1 MSGITLFEEKQ
12 VRRAWNK
19 DEEKWYFAIAAV
31 IAVLTGSPNS
41 QVYWRVMKK
50 RLLEEGTRTVTNCNA
65 LKMTA
70 ADGKQRLTDVA
81 DTEQLLR
88 LIQSIPSPKAEPFK
102 LWLARVGYERLEDIE
117 NPAPNPPSPDSGEWN
132 RSPCGNMSR
141 PLRPQGSLC
150 NVLGTNGP
158 ATGASRCAGLCRWT
172 AATASRSKGS
182 APGFQG
188 ACGNGS
194 PSKRRNAPA
203 SRSARRPAQRLEK
216 QFAIPAIHRV
226 VNSPSIF
233 HSRFSWHRSR
243 SAENAMNVNRQGLT
257 PSVTPSGPFCGVFQ
271 RNAPLHRWG

>member
-1 MSGITLFEEKQ
+1 MRKY
-12 VRRAWNK
+12 V
-19 DEEKWYFAIAAV
+19 
-31 IAVLTGSPNS
+31 
-41 QVYWRVMKK
+41 
-50 RLLEEGTRTVTNCNA
+50 
-65 LKMTA
+65 
-70 ADGKQRLTDVA
+70 
-81 DTEQLLR
+81 
-88 LIQSIPSPKAEPFK
+88 PSP
-102 LWLARVGYERLEDIE
+102 
-117 NPAPNPPSPDSGEWN
+117 
-132 RSPCGNMSR
+132 R
-141 PLRPQGSLC
+141 PLGSLC

-203 SRSARRPAQRLEK
+203 RRSARRPAQRLQK
-216 QFAIPAIHRV
+216 QFAIPVIAKNCFQAIPAIHHV

-257 PSVTPSGPFCGVFQ
+257 PSCDPFVLT
-271 RNAPLHRWG
+271 RMALS